1 MAREQEQNPQENPQN
16 PGQQPQANPKE
27 DDVEKG
33 TGTDKPETEQPS
45 EEGDQQKH

>member
-1 MAREQEQNPQENPQN
+1 MAREQEQEQENTQK

-33 TGTDKPETEQPS
+33 TGTEKPETEQPS